1 MPGSSPGMTTEWR
14 GALFPH
20 KIPAPIALRVEQCGE
35 VAVVDPYGRG
45 GGDGGFGVEGH
56 AEAGALDH
64 ADIVGAVADHPRVDI
79 VEIEGFTQLGQ
90 SSEFGGTAHNRLDHF
105 A

>member
-14 GALFPH
+14 EALSPH
-20 KIPAPIALRVEQCGE
+20 KFLAPIALRVEQCGE

-64 ADIVGAVADHPRVDI
+64 ADIVGAVAYHQRVDI
-79 VEIEGFTQLGQ
+79 VEIERFTKLGQ
-90 SSEFGGTAHNRLDHF
+90 GCEFCGA